1 MARSFKV
8 VRLVAVLWLATCVAS
23 AVSAQE
29 WPPHNLRI
37 LVPFPAG
44 GSADIQSRAI
54 ADELSRKIGKPVVV
68 ENKPGAGG
76 NLAATEAARS
86 APDGTTL
93 YMATT
98 GTHAA
103 NINLYD
109 KLSYD
114 PVKDFQPLTLVT
126 IYPQVITASGPYKDL
141 DLTGLI
147 AAIKQQGDKLNFG
160 SSGVGSPTHLG
171 GELFN
176 REVGTRLM
184 HVPYRG
190 QGPAI
195 TDLIGGRIDVMFPSI
210 PDALPMLQGGQM
222 RAVALMAEKRSTV
235 IPDVPTTAELG
246 YPRLL
251 SAIFAGLYTT
261 AGTPKPVVDRLSRD
275 LAEIVD
281 SPKFKDK
288 FEAMG
293 FEVRSSTPEQLG
305 AFAAAET
312 RRWGEIIKALE
323 IKLN

>member
-1 MARSFKV
+1 MIARSFTIL
-8 VRLVAVLWLATCVAS
+8 RFAALLVALSISSLAY
-23 AVSAQE
+23 AQE

-44 GSADIQSRAI
+44 GSADIQARAI
-54 ADELSRKIGKPVVV
+54 ADELSKKLGKPVLI

-86 APDGTTL
+86 VPDGTTL

-103 NINLYD
+103 NINLYE

-126 IYPQVITASGPYKDL
+126 IYPQVITASGANKDL
-141 DLTGLI
+141 DLAGLI

-176 REVGTRLM
+176 REVGTKLM

-195 TDLIGGRIDVMFPSI
+195 TDLLGGRLDVMFPSI
-210 PDALPMLQGGQM
+210 PDALAMLQAGQM
-222 RAVALMAEKRSTV
+222 RAIAIMAEKRSKV
-235 IPDVPTTAELG
+235 LPDVPTTAELG
-246 YPRLL
+246 YPKLL
-251 SAIFAGLYTT
+251 SAIFAALYTT
-261 AGTPKPVVDRLSRD
+261 AGTPKPVVDRLAKD
-275 LAEIVD
+275 IAEIVD

-305 AFAAAET
+305 AYAAAET
-312 RRWGEIIKALE
+312 KRWGDIIKALD